1 MSSRGRGETRGGEE
15 TTGGGREKTAS
26 GGHLRGGA
34 GT

>member
-1 MSSRGRGETRGGEE
+1 MSGGGRGETRGREK
-15 TTGGGREKTAS
+15 TTGGGREETVS